1 MAGAALLAGEAV
13 DAEAVLVAA
22 GRGEV
27 SHGEDA
33 DVELGAAP
41 ASTTATAAAAA
52 AAAAARVAGLAGVV
66 GRAVAAAVA
75 ARAGRRLRGGAVV
88 LAVVAAI
95 AGRVVVGVGFHAGL
109 GWRLE
114 RIPLRIV
121 GHDEELRARSERC
134 QSGRTLAADTP

>member
-41 ASTTATAAAAA
+41 APAPAAAAT

-75 ARAGRRLRGGAVV
+75 ARAGRRLRGAVV